1 MLKLSLRTTILIL
14 SFVVSFQAVGST
26 SGSDQQSLIQ
36 GMGERLPAG
45 KANLSLSPLFR
56 VYVFEKAGLKFVQIN
71 ALNNDVLAVLSLVP
85 GAASQLPIGT
95 NAQSAMAQPDGMM
108 TAQANCPCSAQV
120 VYSDA
125 NYNIVV
131 IYGANGEY
139 ITSYQVPR
147 SPQGQPR

>member
-1 MLKLSLRTTILIL
+1 MFKLSMCSATLLVL
-14 SFVVSFQAVGST
+14 SLTMPFAAIGST
-26 SGSDQQSLIQ
+26 VGQQALIQ

-45 KANLSLSPLFR
+45 KANLSLSPLFK

-71 ALNNDVLAVLSLVP
+71 ALDNRVLSVLSLVP

-95 NAQSAMAQPDGMM
+95 NAQGGMV
-108 TAQANCPCSAQV
+108 QASGMVTTQASCPCSAQV

-131 IYGANGEY
+131 IYGSNGEY

-147 SPQGQPR
+147 SPQGSA